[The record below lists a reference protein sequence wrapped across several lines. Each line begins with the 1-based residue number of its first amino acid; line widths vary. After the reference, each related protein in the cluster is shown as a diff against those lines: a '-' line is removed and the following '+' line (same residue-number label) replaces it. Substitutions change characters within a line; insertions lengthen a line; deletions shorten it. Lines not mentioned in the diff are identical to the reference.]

1 MAMAVVVI
9 IDGIIIID
17 LVVFCDFYYGLIL
30 FYQQLFE
37 FLVLLNKLKD

>member
-9 IDGIIIID
+9 IDGIIID
-17 LVVFCDFYYGLIL
+17 LAVFCDFYYGLVL

-37 FLVLLNKLKD
+37 FLVLFNQFKD